1 LEAANKFGYFLINPL
16 ISVVVA
22 AYNNNEYLE
31 KCLNSLLKQT
41 YRPIEVVLIDDNSKI
56 QITRTILDFKSK
68 SDSRILVKH
77 IKRKET

>member
-1 LEAANKFGYFLINPL
+1 
-16 ISVVVA
+16 VVVA